1 MQTLDSVWISEEHK
15 AILQLSITT
24 CTNICTWN
32 YTINCICANTMTII
46 LLIPTLVPSLI
57 PGRLP
62 QHERQ
67 VEAVGCTAVFESGIS
82 HVS

>member
-1 MQTLDSVWISEEHK
+1 
-15 AILQLSITT
+15 
-24 CTNICTWN
+24 
-32 YTINCICANTMTII
+32 MTII